1 MTNIRKK
8 TADHLGYAWAVI
20 PHVTQFDKADITL
33 LEKTRKELNKSSDV
47 KLTVTA
53 ILVKIIVEGLKKFPQ
68 FNSSIAV
75 SYTHLTLPTSDLV

>member
-8 TADHLGYAWAVI
+8 TADHLGYAWATI

-33 LEKTRKELNKSSDV
+33 LEKTRKELNKNSEV

-53 ILVKIIVEGLKKFPQ
+53 ILIK
-68 FNSSIAV
+68 
-75 SYTHLTLPTSDLV
+75 